1 VAIAKQISVIL
12 NNRPGA
18 LAKACSVLSENLV
31 NMQAISVIEHNDH
44 AVLRIIADNPTKA
57 LLLLEQEGLM
67 VLEQNV
73 VIAKMENCAGAL
85 TRIAQKLALADINV
99 AYAYAAA
106 TENAAEALL
115 VIRTD
120 DLEKTNAMFSGIP
133 S

>member
-1 VAIAKQISVIL
+1 MAIAKQISVIL

-73 VIAKMENCAGAL
+73 VIAKMENSPGAL

-106 TENAAEALL
+106 TENASEALL

>member
-1 VAIAKQISVIL
+1 MAIAKQISVIL